1 MNTDMEH
8 VIMRRYSFQGD
19 QIIKEESLTVDLHA
33 DSEYFQ
39 IIFGNELLEL
49 STPTVLSVVREVT
62 RPRRLRRALA
72 RLPQMEGEK
81 A

>member
-49 STPTVLSVVREVT
+49 STPTVLSVVREVS
-62 RPRRLRRALA
+62 RPRGLRRAL
-72 RLPQMEGEK
+72 LKIPQMEGEK